1 MSQGGVAA
9 SLGKFVDA
17 LGFYLFGKIREQSRK
32 YVDLMQIRPFDDEI
46 KVVNLSGGNQ
56 QKTLLGKW
64 LCAEPRVLI
73 VDEPTRGVDI
83 GAKAN
88 IHQDLRALAERGV
101 GVIVISSELPEIFG
115 LCDRI
120 AVFCE
125 GRITKILENDGITQE
140 EIMKYAA
147 K

>member
-1 MSQGGVAA
+1 MGLA
-9 SLGKFVDA
+9 SLGRFVDRM
-17 LGFYLFGKIREQSRK
+17 GFYLFGKIKAESRK
-32 YVDLMQIRPFDDEI
+32 YVDMMQIRPFDDEI
-46 KVVNLSGGNQ
+46 KVLNLSGGNQ

-64 LCAEPRVLI
+64 LCAEPKVLI

-88 IHQDLRALAERGV
+88 IHQDLRKLAERGI

-125 GRITKILENDGITQE
+125 GRITKILENKDLSQE